1 MQLTKKLSYI
11 LVAVLFM
18 ATSLFAAFGYAS
30 TAFADETEGTPMIYC
45 EYTDADGNLVD
56 GNTLT
61 AGTYD
66 VSFYVK
72 GFSTISVIEITASY
86 DTSVVTVNSIKNQI
100 STMESMGSVTN
111 NGNFVVGYVSTG
123 DYVSVDSSA
132 QLIVTAS
139 MTFASVEG
147 EDTIDAADYIIPAT
161 DPNLTFV
168 VTDSTGGNY
177 SNEYAL
183 VDTFDGYYGSLSLMA
198 CDITPAMTPDAFDVS
213 GQIRIANTVNGGASG
228 FGLVGITVNVLD
240 GDNVIASAVTD
251 SNGDYTLAGV
261 PAGTYTMSISGPT
274 TVDREVT
281 LVVNDSK
288 TVDAVGV
295 VMADYNKDTYI
306 TGADL
311 AAYLIS
317 HGDESN
323 YNVYCDYN
331 CDGFVTGADLASY
344 LGFHGQTIV
353 YDDVILN

>member
-45 EYTDADGNLVD
+45 EYTDADGNIVD
-56 GNTLT
+56 GNALT

-100 STMESMGSVTN
+100 SSMESMGSVTN

-139 MTFASVEG
+139 MTFNCAEP
-147 EDTIDAADYIIPAT
+147 IDAADYIIPAT

-183 VDTFDGYYGSLSLMA
+183 VDSFDGYYGSLSLMT
-198 CDITPAMTPDAFDVS
+198 CDITPGVAASAFDIS
-213 GQIRIANTVNGGASG
+213 GQIQIADSTTGNPSG
-228 FGLVGITVNVLD
+228 FGLVGITVSVMD

-251 SNGDYTLAGV
+251 SDGNYTLAGV
-261 PAGTYTMSISGPT
+261 PAGTYTASISGPT
-274 TVDREVT
+274 TIDREVT
-281 LVVNDSK
+281 LVVDGDK
-288 TVDAVGV
+288 TVAPVGI
-295 VMADYNKDTYI
+295 VMADYSQDGYV
-306 TGADL
+306 TGPDL
-311 AAYLIS
+311 GAYLAH
-317 HGDESN
+317 HGVD
-323 YNVYCDYN
+323 YDVYCDYN
-331 CDGFVTGADLASY
+331 CDGYVTGPDLGAY
-344 LGFHGQTIV
+344 LVFHGQTIV
-353 YDDVILN
+353 YDDVTLN